1 MRMGENRRHRDVQ
14 VARDQMSVR
23 QHVAE
28 DTADQRDDGADHRQ
42 PRIAATEPFDRE
54 AYEKADPIATNPMR

>member
-1 MRMGENRRHRDVQ
+1 
-14 VARDQMSVR
+14 MSVR